1 MKNLHFKDQSP
12 PSPALLYSMIG
23 LVDFV
28 SQFDVWM
35 RMTFKTFRS
44 DHDYHEQS
52 LNVI

>member
-1 MKNLHFKDQSP
+1 
-12 PSPALLYSMIG
+12 MIG

-35 RMTFKTFRS
+35 RMTFETFRS

-52 LNVI
+52 FNVIQTFTIKSDIYSLYIE